1 MTNYYNEIKKE
12 LLNYEITK
20 KVKEY
25 SINKS
30 EFETKYNVGKMLIEA
45 QGGEER
51 AKYGNGLI
59 KEYSIKLLKE
69 TGLKYSETSLKY
81 MRQFYL
87 FKKSHAVHDQFNLS
101 WNHYK
106 KLFTLKDNGQIKY
119 YIDICEKYHLSY
131 RQLGEKIKS
140 KEYERLSEETKNKLS
155 LDSTQEYQIADFIKN
170 PIIMKNTK
178 KDENVSE
185 KVLQKLI
192 LEDIPSFLKELGE
205 GFTFIENEYK
215 IKLGN
220 RYNYIDLLLFNIK
233 YNSYVV
239 IELKTTELKKEHIGQ
254 VQVYMNYIDENIK
267 TIYQDKT
274 IGIIIAKEDNKYV
287 MKYCSDKRIFN
298 TRYVLN

>member
-1 MTNYYNEIKKE
+1 LTNYYNEIKKE